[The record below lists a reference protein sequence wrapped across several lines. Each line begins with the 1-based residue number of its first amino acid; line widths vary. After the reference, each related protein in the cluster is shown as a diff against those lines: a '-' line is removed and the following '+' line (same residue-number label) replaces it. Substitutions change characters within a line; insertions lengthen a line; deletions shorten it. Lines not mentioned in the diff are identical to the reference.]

1 MQVQETALELFQHSF
16 AEEAEPNGIQAIME
30 KRLDDYEQGHSKNN
44 LIDITPKT
52 VLQAVRTDLEIN
64 HAIEDNMTIVFV
76 PSASGTPCADAFVGF
91 GIARRQTFR
100 WEPARSLRVLAITL
114 QVRRQRLP

>member
-1 MQVQETALELFQHSF
+1 MQLKARLADEPVHPLRALC
-16 AEEAEPNGIQAIME
+16 
-30 KRLDDYEQGHSKNN
+30 KR
-44 LIDITPKT
+44 
-52 VLQAVRTDLEIN
+52 R
-64 HAIEDNMTIVFV
+64 
-76 PSASGTPCADAFVGF
+76 TPCADAFVGL